1 MLRATAR
8 ALALSL
14 GLALVCVAQ
23 DVPLRTPPDRPIDV
37 RRIALDLAVD
47 LEARSVEGSATL
59 DLTALRDVRAV
70 RLDAVDLEVSR
81 VERLGQ
87 DGGRGDAVPFTND
100 GRALTVELPL
110 RREEAASVR
119 VHYRVRD
126 PRDGLYFF
134 GPTPD
139 APHVPWQVWS
149 QGETTT
155 NRHWFPCVDHPDE
168 RQATA
173 ATIRVKSKD
182 LVVISNGR
190 LVEKTDDPATG
201 GAVWRYEQERE
212 HVSYLVTLVVGRF
225 DVVRDTWRGKPLA
238 YYVPVGRAQ
247 DVERSFGR
255 TKDMLDFFSE
265 LTGVEYPWPKYE
277 QVVVEQFE
285 AGGMENTGA
294 TTLNERTLHD
304 ARAHLDYSSEG
315 LVAHELAHQWF
326 GDLLTCRDWAH
337 IWLNESFATYL
348 DALWHE
354 HAHGQ
359 DEYDVEMLQNAARG
373 IRAGKERPILDR
385 RYADP
390 GQMFDGRAYPKGA
403 CVLHMLRR
411 RLGDEGFR
419 RGVQLYVKRHMDR
432 SVETHD
438 LRRALEDATGAN
450 LERFFHDFVERPGNP
465 VLDVRIERD
474 AARGLLVVT
483 VTQQQAG
490 EPYAFEAELL
500 LRFGQRE
507 VRRSVWVE
515 ERTARF
521 ALPEAEAPTLF
532 RFDPR
537 EALLL
542 AETTVHMGRDLW
554 LAQLRDDPTAAG
566 RIRAARALGRDRS
579 PEARDALA
587 RALAEDP
594 FWGVRAECAE
604 ALGGIAD
611 DAARDVL
618 LLGLAQESSKVR
630 RACVEALGRRGRDDR
645 TAEALAAL
653 LTKGDPSYYVEA
665 EAVRAY
671 AWAAAEPRELV
682 EAQLA
687 KPSHNEVI
695 RIAALETLA
704 TLGDPSL
711 VPALVQATATRNDYG
726 VRQAAARALG
736 VVAGLPGCAEEHRLA
751 AVEALRGMLRTAN
764 KRGRRAALDG
774 LRALGARAAEAL
786 PDLEAC
792 AARDPQPGLQRQ
804 ARDVIER
811 IRAGAPPEQELARLR
826 EETRR
831 LREAKERLEERV
843 ERLEAAIK
851 KE

>member
-1 MLRATAR
+1 MLRAIAR

-14 GLALVCVAQ
+14 VLALVCSGQ
-23 DVPLRTPPDRPIDV
+23 DVPLRTPPDRPVDV

-47 LEARSVEGSATL
+47 LEGRSVEGSATL
-59 DLTALRDVRAV
+59 DLTALRDVRAL
-70 RLDAVDLEVSR
+70 RLDAVDHEVSR
-81 VERLGQ
+81 VERLGP
-87 DGGRGDAVPFTND
+87 DGGAGDAVPFTND
-100 GRALTVELPL
+100 GQALTVELPL
-110 RREEAASVR
+110 RRDETASVR

-126 PRDGLYFF
+126 PKDGLYFF

-139 APHVPWQVWS
+139 APDVPWQVWS

-155 NRHWFPCVDHPDE
+155 NRFWFPSADHPDE

-173 ATIRVKSKD
+173 MTVRVKSKD
-182 LVVISNGR
+182 LTVISNGK
-190 LVEKTDDPATG
+190 LLEKVDDPKTG
-201 GAVWRYEQERE
+201 GAVWRFEQERE

-238 YYVPVGRAQ
+238 YYVPVGRGQ

-265 LTGVEYPWPKYE
+265 RTGVEYPWPKYE

-304 ARAHLDYSSEG
+304 ERAHQDYSSEG

-337 IWLNESFATYL
+337 IWLNESFATYY

-354 HAHGQ
+354 HAHGA
-359 DEYDVEMLQNAARG
+359 DEYDVEMLANAARG
-373 IRAGKERPILDR
+373 VPAGKQRPILDR
-385 RYADP
+385 RYAHP
-390 GQMFDGRAYPKGA
+390 GAMFDGRAYPKGA

-411 RLGDEGFR
+411 RLGDEAFE
-419 RGVQLYVKRHMDR
+419 RGVKLYVQRHQDQG
-432 SVETHD
+432 VETHD
-438 LRRALEDATGAN
+438 LRNALEDATGLN
-450 LERFFHDFVERPGNP
+450 LERFFLDFVERAGNP
-465 VLDVRIERD
+465 ILDVRLERD
-474 AARGLLVVT
+474 AARGLITVT
-483 VTQQQAG
+483 VTQRQDG
-490 EPYAFEAELL
+490 EPYAFDAEVL
-500 LRFGQRE
+500 LRFGERE
-507 VRRSVWVE
+507 VRRSFWVE
-515 ERTARF
+515 EKTARLSF
-521 ALPEAEAPTLF
+521 PEAAAPTFF

-554 LAQLRDDPTAAG
+554 LAQLRDDATAAG
-566 RIRAARALGRDRS
+566 RIRAARALGQDRS

-611 DAARDVL
+611 DAARDALVAG
-618 LLGLAQESSKVR
+618 LGQEGPKVR
-630 RACVEALGRRGRDDR
+630 RACAEALGRRGLDAKA
-645 TAEALAAL
+645 AEALGAL
-653 LTKGDPSYYVEA
+653 LSKGDASYYVEA
-665 EAVRAY
+665 AAVRAY
-671 AWAAAEPRELV
+671 ARAAAAPRALV
-682 EAQLA
+682 ERALT

-711 VPALVQATATRNDYG
+711 VEPLVEATLPKNDYG
-726 VRQAAARALG
+726 VRQSAARALG
-736 VVAGLPGCAEEHRLA
+736 AVAGLPGCAEADRLA
-751 AVEALRGMLRTAN
+751 AVEALRALLRASH

-774 LRALGARAAEAL
+774 LRALGVKAAEAL

-792 AARDPQPGLQRQ
+792 AARDAQPGIQRQ

-811 IRAGAPPEQELARLR
+811 IRAGAPPEQELSRLR

-831 LREAKERLEERV
+831 LQEAKERLEDRV
-843 ERLEAAIK
+843 EKLEAATK